1 MKAMKTDELK
11 LRIKTFVDELID
23 QYLPAGNII
32 ETLKNTTAKYWLSQN
47 IGKFD
52 SILNMFADVNGEIDT
67 AKLKE
72 FYEPVIFQNDEFR
85 LDVKSLIP
93 ANQELLR
100 NMLPDNII
108 LFRRE
113 DLYRLLGF

>member
-1 MKAMKTDELK
+1 MKTDELK
-11 LRIKTFVDELID
+11 LRIKTFADELID
-23 QYLPAGNII
+23 QYLPTGNII

-52 SILNMFADVNGEIDT
+52 SILNAFADVNGEIDT

-93 ANQELLR
+93 
-100 NMLPDNII
+100 
-108 LFRRE
+108 

>member
-1 MKAMKTDELK
+1 MKAMRTDELK
-11 LRIKTFVDELID
+11 LRIKTFTENLIN

-47 IGKFD
+47 IGKLD
-52 SILNMFADVNGEIDT
+52 SILNAFADENREIDIN
-67 AKLKE
+67 KLKE

-93 ANQELLR
+93 EEQVILK

-108 LFRRE
+108 LFHRE
-113 DLYRLLGF
+113 DLYRLLGL

>member
-1 MKAMKTDELK
+1 MKIMKTDELK
-11 LRIKTFVDELID
+11 LRIKTFADELID

>member
-1 MKAMKTDELK
+1 MKTDEFK
-11 LRIKTFVDELID
+11 LRIKTFADELID
-23 QYLPAGNII
+23 QYLPTGNII
-32 ETLKNTTAKYWLSQN
+32 ETLKNTTAKFWLSQN

-52 SILNMFADVNGEIDT
+52 SILNAFADVNGEIDT

-93 ANQELLR
+93 EEQVILK